1 MLMKWLVKLLNKL
14 SKAIYKFS
22 LKVYDLE
29 KKAAQ
34 KRIKSLT
41 SQSYEL
47 RAVIMKLEKEKTE
60 LEKTYNK

>member
-1 MLMKWLVKLLNKL
+1 MKWLIKLLNKL

-29 KKAAQ
+29 KKTAH

-41 SQSYEL
+41 NQSYEL

>member
-1 MLMKWLVKLLNKL
+1 MKWLVKLLNKL